1 MEINC
6 TVEPSLSVSLPW
18 LRVSE
23 AAALSKCQH
32 REKFASR
39 LANIDCYQMPFLTNV
54 IFIKMSPSKVQNV
67 Y

>member
-1 MEINC
+1 MEINY
-6 TVEPSLSVSLPW
+6 TKPSPSVSVPW

-32 REKFASR
+32 RAKFAST

-54 IFIKMSPSKVQNV
+54 IFIKMPPLKVQNV
-67 Y
+67 